1 VGQDGRIFSTAA
13 DYEFVIC
20 VCANGGFGFSEFIPW
35 SALKPAPKRNQSS
48 NHPPTPEGNTM
59 KINTLFAAIALTAA
73 AASLPVLAQEAT
85 YDYPQAATS
94 QVSRQAVLADLA
106 LARAGG
112 SLQVNEASVGAVQT
126 AAVPRYLG
134 QGNMGRGNMGQRNLA
149 ERNLAKQSRQAVR
162 NDGQQAANR
171 AHTAALT
178 AEPHDFTVD
187 LPQAAWV
194 AVAGK

>member
-35 SALKPAPKRNQSS
+35 SALKPAPNRNQSS

-59 KINTLFAAIALTAA
+59 KINTLFAALALTAA

-85 YDYPQAATS
+85 YDYPQAAIS

-106 LARAGG
+106 QARAEG

-134 QGNMGRGNMGQRNLA
+134 QGNMGQRNMA

-162 NDGQQAANR
+162 TDGQQAANR